1 MKRRLILAV
10 SIGAALDLITVAG
23 LLLVTE
29 RSLSDIAFW
38 GLSAYYAGIALTYAL
53 TEKYCR
59 RKVRRRPLGDPVIV
73 TLSREEWEHG
83 KESKYT
89 A

>member
-59 RKVRRRPLGDPVIV
+59 RRARHRPLGDPVII
-73 TLSREEWEHG
+73 TLSREEWERG
-83 KESKYT
+83 EKEKYS

>member
-59 RKVRRRPLGDPVIV
+59 RRARHRPLGDPVIV
-73 TLSREEWEHG
+73 TLSREEWERG